1 MEYRLWN
8 RDWMVNFILF
18 LSLEQYVTNLGLDLY
33 YYCYFFI
40 HIIVMA
46 GDFHAVWESAWCMF
60 LCAGQVKE
68 LWMRWRICILIFF
81 VFVICFIYSS
91 IIEWEYVR
99 VISWLSLMNDSLM
112 EFYTVS
118 TRSRSQA
125 ELLCVFCCCIPHAEN
140 DHETS
145 VSMRVSVLKSCLHPC
160 PKVRTFSLNEEKGLL
175 FFLKINNAPFASC
188 NVMYI

>member
-1 MEYRLWN
+1 
-8 RDWMVNFILF
+8 
-18 LSLEQYVTNLGLDLY
+18 
-33 YYCYFFI
+33 
-40 HIIVMA
+40 MA

-68 LWMRWRICILIFF
+68 LWMRWRIYILIFF
-81 VFVICFIYSS
+81 ALLCFIYSS
-91 IIEWEYVR
+91 VIEWEYVR

-112 EFYTVS
+112 ELYTVS

-125 ELLCVFCCCIPHAEN
+125 ELLCVFCCCISHAEN

-145 VSMRVSVLKSCLHPC
+145 MSIRVSVLKFACIIVL
-160 PKVRTFSLNEEKGLL
+160 KWGLYLNEEKGLL